1 MIPRQRHTSPL
12 DAGQISKPDTT
23 VHAGYIGVPVRGIIR
38 SNNLGLSSVVNLARH
53 PPSFFLRE
61 RVEPDDE
68 VLPLLTPLPAEE
80 ISWLNQSRLNRFPL
94 QLIIQLSSNY

>member
-23 VHAGYIGVPVRGIIR
+23 CVTLQGYNDVPARGIIH

-68 VLPLLTPLPAEE
+68 VLPLLTPLPEEE
-80 ISWLNQSRLNRFPL
+80 ISWLNQSRLNRFLL
-94 QLIIQLSSNY
+94 QLII